1 MTPEHLRSFRHS
13 LGLSQA
19 EFARML
25 GVANGRTVRRWE
37 AGEIS
42 IPGPV
47 AVIWALYGLNPP
59 LVGKWLKGRA
69 VTG

>member
-1 MTPEHLRSFRHS
+1 
-13 LGLSQA
+13 
-19 EFARML
+19 ML